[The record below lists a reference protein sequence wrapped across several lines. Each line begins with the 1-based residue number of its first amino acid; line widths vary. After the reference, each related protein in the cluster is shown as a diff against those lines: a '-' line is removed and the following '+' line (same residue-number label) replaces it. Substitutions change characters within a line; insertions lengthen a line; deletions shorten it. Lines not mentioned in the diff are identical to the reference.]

1 MSSFSFAEL
10 NPDAILDAIESI
22 GVYPESGLLALNSYE
37 NRVYQFKDEEQ
48 KRYVVKFYRP
58 ERWSNE
64 QITEEHDFSHEL
76 LDQGI
81 PVVAPVVRDGTSLFE
96 HQGYRF
102 TLFPSVGG
110 RMFELDNLDQLEILG
125 RLLGRFHRV
134 SQSQPFKHRH
144 QVNFATELADARAEL
159 TKTSLIPDYLQS
171 TFFHDLDMLIELTL
185 QKCHNNYEPIR
196 LHGDCHAGNILWQ
209 SHEEEEAQL
218 VDLDDCLT
226 GPAIQDI
233 WMMLNGDRQQQLL
246 QLDTIISAYEEFHPF
261 DHKEL
266 SLIEPLR
273 ARRMIN
279 YMAWLSKR
287 WSDPAFPR
295 SFSWFATD
303 KYWEGQVLAIKEQ
316 LSALSESPLKL
327 GY

>member
-1 MSSFSFAEL
+1 ME
-10 NPDAILDAIESI
+10 
-22 GVYPESGLLALNSYE
+22 
-37 NRVYQFKDEEQ
+37 
-48 KRYVVKFYRP
+48 
-58 ERWSNE
+58 
-64 QITEEHDFSHEL
+64 
-76 LDQGI
+76 
-81 PVVAPVVRDGTSLFE
+81 
-96 HQGYRF
+96 
-102 TLFPSVGG
+102 
-110 RMFELDNLDQLEILG
+110 
-125 RLLGRFHRV
+125 
-134 SQSQPFKHRH
+134 
-144 QVNFATELADARAEL
+144 ARAEL
-159 TKTSLIPDYLQS
+159 TQTTLIPDYLHS

-185 QKCHNNYEPIR
+185 QHSHDNYQEIR

-218 VDLDDCLT
+218 VDLDDCLS

-246 QLDTIISAYEEFHPF
+246 QLDTIISAYEEFHAF

-316 LSALSESPLKL
+316 LSALAEPPLKL